1 MLSVSKIN
9 KSPITK
15 YLSNKKFHAIK
26 QDNNPYR
33 KHRDLYFY
41 SKDNDYLGEM
51 MINQKGQGIEVHK
64 LIFKEKLKPIFRE
77 YTQIKNKMGTFWSMK
92 DKNID
97 EYLPIGST
105 TTRVTID
112 LENRTKTK
120 TIIERELEQEPKLI
134 QDVYEKY
141 NTRVYE
147 LEGQKFNYKI
157 KSITEETK
165 PYKWNKWQKYNVF
178 F

>member
-1 MLSVSKIN
+1 MPSVSKIN

-15 YLSNKKFHAIK
+15 YLQANKFRAEKSNKR
-26 QDNNPYR
+26 NLRNM
-33 KHRDLYFY
+33 YFY
-41 SKDNDYLGEM
+41 GENGDYLGEM
-51 MINQKGQGIEVHK
+51 TVHPRGFNEVDVSK

-77 YTQIKNKMGTFWSMK
+77 YTRFKNKMGTFWSLK
-92 DKNID
+92 DKNIN
-97 EYLPIGST
+97 EFLPIGST

-112 LENRTKTK
+112 LENKTQTK

-141 NTRVYE
+141 NTKVYE
-147 LEGQKFNYKI
+147 LEGQKFKYKI

-165 PYKWNKWQKYNVF
+165 PYEWKKWHKYNIYI
-178 F
+178 

>member
-1 MLSVSKIN
+1 MPSVSRIS

-15 YLSNKKFHAIK
+15 YLKANK
-26 QDNNPYR
+26 YR
-33 KHRDLYFY
+33 VEKSARRNLRDMYFY
-41 SKDNDYLGEM
+41 GENGDYLGTM
-51 MINQKGQGIEVHK
+51 TVHPKGFNEVEVSK
-64 LIFKEKLKPIFRE
+64 LIFKEKLKPIFKE

-112 LENRTKTK
+112 LQNKTQTKM
-120 TIIERELEQEPKLI
+120 IIERELEQEPKLI

-141 NTRVYE
+141 NTKVYE

-165 PYKWNKWQKYNVF
+165 PYKWNKWHKYNVYV
-178 F
+178 